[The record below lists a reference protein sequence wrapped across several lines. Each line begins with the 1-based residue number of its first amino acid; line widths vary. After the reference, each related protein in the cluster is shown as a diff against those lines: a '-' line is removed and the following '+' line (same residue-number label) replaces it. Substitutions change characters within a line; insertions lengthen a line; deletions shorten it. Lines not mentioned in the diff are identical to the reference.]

1 MFEKDYNKQ
10 RIISLAEKYGKLK
23 YEYDVSTLEKRLDDI
38 IQFLN
43 RTDVE
48 NALENKTTGN
58 MNNYFYTKVMNITK
72 AKGGAYESYDFNII
86 DAIFLAILISLYDN
100 PFFKKIRSEKK
111 AKTISIAEED
121 EWTSALGTK
130 TKEFSGVWVAYKK
143 EEDEKRNK
151 IKKRKIK
158 MKEIDDIEVRN
169 KLLIIKNRQEEKES
183 ISWEVVVLNIESL
196 LYRLTLAYHNKKA
209 IENRQKLNKLI
220 NDFGG
225 LPEHHQV
232 TFYEKKMQNK
242 INTILK
248 EFDSYIEELKVN
260 DPEEYETYLVHKT
273 LFEIDKKY

>member
-111 AKTISIAEED
+111 AKIISIAEED
-121 EWTSALGTK
+121 EWTSSLGTK

-143 EEDEKRNK
+143 E
-151 IKKRKIK
+151 KK
-158 MKEIDDIEVRN
+158 
-169 KLLIIKNRQEEKES
+169 KES

-248 EFDSYIEELKVN
+248 EFDSYIEEFKVN

>member
-1 MFEKDYNKQ
+1 MSERTVGKMFEKDYNKQ
-10 RIISLAEKYGKLK
+10 RIIRLAKKHGNLQH
-23 YEYDVSTLEKRLDDI
+23 EYDVTALEKRLDNI

-43 RTDVE
+43 RSDVE
-48 NALENKTTGN
+48 NALKNKTTGN
-58 MNNYFYTKVMNITK
+58 TDDYFYTKIMNITK
-72 AKGGAYESYDFNII
+72 AKGGAYESYDFNVI

-100 PFFKKIRSEKK
+100 PFFKKIRSKEKV
-111 AKTISIAEED
+111 KTISIAEED
-121 EWTSALGTK
+121 DWTSALGTK
-130 TKEFSGVWVAYKK
+130 TKEFSEVWIAYKK
-143 EEDEKRNK
+143 E
-151 IKKRKIK
+151 
-158 MKEIDDIEVRN
+158 
-169 KLLIIKNRQEEKES
+169 EEKES
-183 ISWEVVVLNIESL
+183 ISWEVAVLNIESL

-248 EFDSYIEELKVN
+248 EFDCYIEELKVN